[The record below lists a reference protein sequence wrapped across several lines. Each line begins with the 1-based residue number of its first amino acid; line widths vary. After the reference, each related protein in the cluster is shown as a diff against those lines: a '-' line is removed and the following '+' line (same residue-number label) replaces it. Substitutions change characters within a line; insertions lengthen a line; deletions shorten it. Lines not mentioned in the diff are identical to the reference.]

1 MDALNKTLDDIL
13 LSVVIPCYNE
23 KDTIETV
30 LDAVRNCGIPHVEII
45 VVDDYSTDGTRDLL
59 QGELRPKIDK
69 LLFHK
74 INQGKGAALSKGFK
88 AATGDVVVI
97 QDADLEYDPKDF
109 VRLLEP
115 FTTGRKDAEVV
126 YGSRYARGERYM
138 IKHFYHTAGNK
149 FLTLTSNLFT
159 DLGLT
164 DMETCYKM
172 FRREVIQSFEI
183 EEKRFGFEPEIT
195 AKIAKKHCRIYEMP
209 ISYYPR
215 CYNEGKKIGVRDG
228 FRAIYCILK
237 YNLVK

>member
-1 MDALNKTLDDIL
+1 MNKTIDDIL

-30 LDAVRNCGIPHVEII
+30 LDAVRNCGVKNTEII
-45 VVDDYSTDGTRDLL
+45 VVDDCSQDGTRDLL
-59 QGELRPKIDK
+59 QGELRSKIDK
-69 LLFHK
+69 LIFHK
-74 INQGKGAALSKGFK
+74 YNQGKGAALSKGFQ

-115 FTTGRKDAEVV
+115 FVSGRKDADVV
-126 YGSRYARGERYM
+126 YGSRYARGEKYM
-138 IKHFYHTAGNK
+138 IKRFYHTAGNK
-149 FLTLTSNLFT
+149 FLTLMSNLFT

-172 FRREVIQSFEI
+172 FRRELIQSIEI

-195 AKIAKKHCRIYEMP
+195 AKIAKKRCRIYEMP

-215 CYNEGKKIGVRDG
+215 SYSEGKKIGAKDG
-228 FRAIYCILK
+228 FRAIFCILK
-237 YNLVK
+237 YNLFS

>member
-1 MDALNKTLDDIL
+1 MNKTMDDIV

-30 LDAVRNCGIPHVEII
+30 LDAVRNCGVKNLEII
-45 VVDDYSTDGTRDLL
+45 VVDDCSKDGTRDLL
-59 QGELRPKIDK
+59 LGPLRSKIDR
-69 LLFHK
+69 LIFHK
-74 INQGKGAALSKGFK
+74 VNQGKGAALAKGFQ
-88 AATGDVVVI
+88 AATGDVVAI

-115 FTTGRKDAEVV
+115 FVKGRADAEVV
-126 YGSRYARGERYM
+126 YGSRYARGEKYM
-138 IKHFYHTAGNK
+138 IKRFYHTAGNK
-149 FLTLTSNLFT
+149 FLTLMSNLFT

-164 DMETCYKM
+164 DMETCYKL
-172 FRREVIQSFEI
+172 FRRELIQSITI

-215 CYNEGKKIGVRDG
+215 SYNEGKKIGVKDG

-237 YNLVK
+237 YNLF

>member
-1 MDALNKTLDDIL
+1 MEKTMDDIV

-23 KDTIETV
+23 KNTIETV
-30 LDAVRNCGIPHVEII
+30 LDAVRDCGVKNTEII
-45 VVDDYSTDGTRDLL
+45 VVDDCSQDGTRDLL
-59 QGELRPKIDK
+59 QGVLRSKIDK
-69 LLFHK
+69 LIFHK
-74 INQGKGAALSKGFK
+74 YNQGKGAALSKGFQ

-109 VRLLEP
+109 VRLLDP
-115 FTTGRKDAEVV
+115 FVSGRKDADVV
-126 YGSRYARGERYM
+126 YGSRYARGEKYM
-138 IKHFYHTAGNK
+138 IKRFYHTAGNK
-149 FLTLTSNLFT
+149 FLTLMSNLFT

-172 FRREVIQSFEI
+172 FRRELIQSIEI

-195 AKIAKKHCRIYEMP
+195 AKIAKKRCRIYEMP

-215 CYNEGKKIGVRDG
+215 SYNEGKKIGIKDG

-237 YNLVK
+237 YNLFSN

>member
-1 MDALNKTLDDIL
+1 MNKTMDDIV

-23 KDTIETV
+23 KNTIETV
-30 LDAVRNCGIPHVEII
+30 LDAVRNCGVKNLEII
-45 VVDDYSTDGTRDLL
+45 VVDDCSKDGTRDLL
-59 QGELRPKIDK
+59 QGPLRSKIDR
-69 LLFHK
+69 LIFHK
-74 INQGKGAALSKGFK
+74 VNQGKGAALAKGFQ
-88 AATGDVVVI
+88 AATGDVVAI

-115 FTTGRKDAEVV
+115 FVKGRADAEVV
-126 YGSRYARGERYM
+126 YGSRYARGEKYM
-138 IKHFYHTAGNK
+138 IKRFYHTAGNK
-149 FLTLTSNLFT
+149 FLTLMSNLFT

-164 DMETCYKM
+164 DMETCYKL
-172 FRREVIQSFEI
+172 FKRELIQSITI

-215 CYNEGKKIGVRDG
+215 SYNEGKKIGVRDG

-237 YNLVK
+237 YNLF